1 MLSIVTTLLPLW
13 QGSSQ
18 SGTEDQDNAGQQ
30 MVGAGGGGLG
40 ESCQPRCGASCL
52 GKAVPG
58 NDLRAT

>member
-30 MVGAGGGGLG
+30 MVGAGGGVLG
-40 ESCQPRCGASCL
+40 NRANL
-52 GKAVPG
+52 GVG
-58 NDLRAT
+58 HLV

>member
-1 MLSIVTTLLPLW
+1 MLSILTTLLPLW

-18 SGTEDQDNAGQQ
+18 SGADQENAGQQ
-30 MVGAGGGGLG
+30 MVGAGGGGPG
-40 ESCQPRCGASCL
+40 ESCQPRRGASCL